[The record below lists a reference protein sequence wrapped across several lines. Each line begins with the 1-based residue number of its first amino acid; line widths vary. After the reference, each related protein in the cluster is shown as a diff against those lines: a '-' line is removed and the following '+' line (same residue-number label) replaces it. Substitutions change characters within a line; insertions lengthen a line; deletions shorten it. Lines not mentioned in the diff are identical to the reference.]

1 MASRKRGWLDLF
13 MASLLSLCGCGQ
25 PSTPAPDADSDPTL
39 VEEIAVSG
47 FDPDGEPVIKRW
59 SDGAMW
65 IHFEAMPPFF
75 AEDNGTEG
83 SFEDFETKIQNAIG
97 VRVSREDRE
106 VFVIPN
112 PQPDTAAK
120 AKAWLES
127 YHSAG
132 S

>member
-1 MASRKRGWLDLF
+1 VGSE
-13 MASLLSLCGCGQ
+13 
-25 PSTPAPDADSDPTL
+25 PTL

-47 FDPDGEPVIKRW
+47 FDPDGEPVIKKW
-59 SDGAMW
+59 SDGSMW

-75 AEDNGTEG
+75 AEEDGTEAA
-83 SFEDFETKIQNAIG
+83 FETFETQIQDAIG
-97 VRVSREDRE
+97 VPVIREDRE

-127 YHSAG
+127 YRGAG